1 MADENATVSTEPTLV
16 DDVKLY
22 LRISHNLLDS
32 EIETVIASARQELKR
47 AGVDPDVADG
57 LVAEVSDLVDQAI
70 KVYAKAYYSDTKD
83 GEKYMESFKYQAD
96 NLRKTYPVEES

>member
-57 LVAEVSDLVDQAI
+57 LAGPTVLVDQAI

-83 GEKYMESFKYQAD
+83 SEKYTESFKYQAD

>member
-1 MADENATVSTEPTLV
+1 MADETVSTQPTLV

-22 LRISHNLLDS
+22 LRISHNLLDT
-32 EIETVIASARQELKR
+32 EIATVIASARQELKR

-57 LVAEVSDLVDQAI
+57 IAGPSDLVDQAI

-83 GEKYMESFKYQAD
+83 GEKYTESFKYQAD